1 MIKYIKMVPKEVNYN
16 LVSKEILKFLKMYKF
31 SQGIEEE
38 LITQEDVIFWLKIN
52 FNIWTYCR
60 PGATDNT
67 WEFVVNTLSPNKL
80 QKVGKIENS
89 PEAAINSSLLY
100 IFNTIIPVIYHYKF
114 TLNDKD

>member
-31 SQGIEEE
+31 PQGIEEE

-67 WEFVVNTLSPNKL
+67 WESVIVKLSPNKL
-80 QKVGKIENS
+80 EKITSEEDS
-89 PEAAINSSLLY
+89 PEKSINSAFFMLHKVLIGVLCSKES
-100 IFNTIIPVIYHYKF
+100 IFV
-114 TLNDKD
+114 